1 MKNVAL
7 LAAAALAPAINA
19 QGSLYQQCG
28 GIGFSGST
36 SCVSGAYCSKINDY
50 YSQCLPGT
58 GSGATSAAATSKAA
72 TTSKAAASSAAPP
85 PATTLKTSAIASSPA
100 TVTSAAPGGD
110 SGNPL
115 KGKSFYANPYYAS
128 EVYSLASPS
137 LVAAGSTALAAKA
150 TNVAKVPSF
159 YWLDVRA
166 KVPIIS
172 TFAKDVQAQNA
183 AGANLVLPL
192 VVYDLPERDCAAL
205 ASNGELT
212 LANNGTAL
220 YHEYIDQIAAQIKN
234 FPDVT
239 FVLAIEPDSLAN
251 LVTNQ
256 NVAKCANAATAY
268 KELTTYAIKTLNLK
282 NVVMY
287 LDAGHAG
294 WLGWP
299 ANMAPAADMFAAL
312 YKAAGSPAAVRG
324 LMTNVANYN
333 AWSIATCPAYTTPNV
348 NCDEKRY
355 VNAIAPLLAA
365 KGFPAHFITDTSRNG
380 VQPTKQQAW
389 GDWCNV
395 IGTGFGIR
403 PSTTTDDPLLDAFV
417 WVKPGGECDGTSDT
431 SAKRYDAHC
440 GYPDALKPAPE
451 AGSWFQAYFEQL
463 LVNANPAF

>member
-58 GSGATSAAATSKAA
+58 APGATSAAATSNAA
-72 TTSKAAASSAAPP
+72 TSRTVPSSATPP
-85 PATTLKTSAIASSPA
+85 PATTLKTSATASGPA
-100 TVTSAAPGGD
+100 TVSSAAPVPD

-115 KGKSFYANPYYAS
+115 KGKSFFANPYYSS

-166 KVPIIS
+166 KVPMVS
-172 TFAKDVQAQNA
+172 TFAKEVQKQNA

-205 ASNGELT
+205 ASNGELSV
-212 LANNGTAL
+212 AKNGTLL
-220 YHEYIDQIAAQIKN
+220 YKEYIDQIAAQIKQ

-239 FVLAIEPDSLAN
+239 FVLVIEPDSLAN
-251 LVTNQ
+251 MVTNL
-256 NVAKCANAATAY
+256 NVPKCAFAEPIY
-268 KELTTYAIKTLNLK
+268 KELTTYAIKGLNLK

-299 ANMAPAADMFAAL
+299 ANIGPAADLFAKL
-312 YKAAGSPAAVRG
+312 YKDAGSPASVRG
-324 LMTNVANYN
+324 FATNVANYN

-355 VNAIAPLLAA
+355 VNAFAPLLAA
-365 KGFPAHFITDTSRNG
+365 RGFPAHFITDTSRNG

-389 GDWCNV
+389 GNWCNV

-417 WVKPGGECDGTSDT
+417 WVKPGGEGDGTSDT
-431 SAKRYDAHC
+431 SAVRYDAKC
-440 GYPDALKPAPE
+440 GSPDALKPAPE
-451 AGSWFQAYFEQL
+451 AGSWFQAYFTQL